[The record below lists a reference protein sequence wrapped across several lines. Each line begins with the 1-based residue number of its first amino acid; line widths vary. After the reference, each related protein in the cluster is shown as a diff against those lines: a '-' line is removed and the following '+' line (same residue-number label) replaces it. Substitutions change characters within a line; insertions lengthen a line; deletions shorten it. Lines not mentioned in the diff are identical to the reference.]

1 MIWTMVME
9 KVQITFPWKSP
20 SLSLSRLHACA
31 AVGGVSVEVM
41 EHRETAFSLCDTF
54 SLNSVLI

>member
-20 SLSLSRLHACA
+20 SLSLSRLPACA

-41 EHRETAFSLCDTF
+41 EQQLKSTVKQHFLYVTPFL
-54 SLNSVLI
+54 

>member
-1 MIWTMVME
+1 ME

-31 AVGGVSVEVM
+31 AVGGVSVELM
-41 EHRETAFSLCDTF
+41 EQQLKSTVKQHFLYVTPFL
-54 SLNSVLI
+54 